1 MIEIQKMQQ
10 NTNAQLHNIVKEQQ
24 KMKLELEQRE
34 KELQKREAR
43 NDSERRKLMLEKE
56 MVIIQDLS
64 IFLYLLRV

>member
-1 MIEIQKMQQ
+1 
-10 NTNAQLHNIVKEQQ
+10 
-24 KMKLELEQRE
+24 MKLELEQRE